1 MDRRGGFSGTIGK
14 GTQVTMSWE
23 VADLQGGANDPK
35 WRHDADIEQATVA
48 DFETGTDSEMR

>member
-1 MDRRGGFSGTIGK
+1 
-14 GTQVTMSWE
+14 MSWG